1 MKIGIYGGSFNPIHK
16 KHVNVINELL
26 DKYLDK
32 IIIVPA
38 GDKYSKSSLIS
49 ARDRIN
55 MIELAIKP
63 DKRKIVDNY
72 ECTNERRYTYET
84 LNHMKK
90 LYPDDEIYFVMGLD
104 NLDWFDEW
112 KEYEYM
118 LDNYKFLIIKRDGF
132 KFDEVMKKYEK
143 WKDNITLTNLPE
155 DNISSTFIREN
166 INNKEKIKGL
176 IDDKVYEYIKENELY
191 IK

>member
-104 NLDWFDEW
+104 NLDWFDE
-112 KEYEYM
+112 
-118 LDNYKFLIIKRDGF
+118 
-132 KFDEVMKKYEK
+132 
-143 WKDNITLTNLPE
+143 
-155 DNISSTFIREN
+155 
-166 INNKEKIKGL
+166 
-176 IDDKVYEYIKENELY
+176 
-191 IK
+191 

>member
-132 KFDEVMKKYEK
+132 EYDEVIKKFER
-143 WKDNITLTNLPE
+143 WKDNIILTNLPE

-166 INNKEKIKGL
+166 INNKDKIKGL